1 MQGTNNTQK
10 IQRPH
15 KTAIKESGEFQP
27 KLKRSKGRH
36 NRTNREL
43 KRQMWEL

>member
-10 IQRPH
+10 MNNSR
-15 KTAIKESGEFQP
+15 KSAMNESGEFKP

-43 KRQMWEL
+43 KRCNWEL